1 LIGQLLTECLVLCAL
16 GGAAGI
22 AMAFALI
29 RAAQPVLADSLPFTA
44 KVRLNG
50 DALLF
55 SIVVVLGVALL
66 TGALP
71 AWYTSFSGLADA
83 LKQGARG
90 FSGAHWR
97 VRRSIVICEV
107 ALSLVL
113 VCGALLLLRSLLK
126 LQRVDAGVRIENV
139 VTTSVDL
146 PSDVY
151 DTPEKAAEFY
161 DALARRLQATP
172 GVMKAGM
179 ATVLPLH
186 WISNGEG
193 IFIPGVEK
201 PVLVRSKRV
210 DSGYLPTLDIPLLA
224 GRGIEERDRQA
235 APRVMLINQ
244 ALAKRLAD
252 VAGIQKPIGA
262 VVRLTGSDY
271 SGQTETR
278 TDVQIVGVIRNE
290 RTTSPGEQEPPVV
303 YVPLTQVPHRSLK
316 LLIRTREG
324 FEAVMPGIRQ
334 AVRDVDPNLP
344 LGEAATMQEIKAET
358 LSGVSRPAGL
368 IAAFAGI
375 AVLLAGVGLYGVV
388 AYSLTQRRKEFGIR
402 MALGAKPKTV
412 LLQVLRGALGM
423 VGAGLL
429 LGLAGTYAMTRI
441 LTSFLFEVSPLDP
454 FSLLLGCAAM
464 TAIGLAAALIPARRA
479 ARFDPMLTLREEG

>member
-1 LIGQLLTECLVLCAL
+1 
-16 GGAAGI
+16 
-22 AMAFALI
+22 
-29 RAAQPVLADSLPFTA
+29 
-44 KVRLNG
+44 
-50 DALLF
+50 
-55 SIVVVLGVALL
+55 
-66 TGALP
+66 
-71 AWYTSFSGLADA
+71 
-83 LKQGARG
+83 
-90 FSGAHWR
+90 
-97 VRRSIVICEV
+97 VICEV

-113 VCGALLLLRSLLK
+113 VCGALLLLRSLLN

-139 VTTSVDL
+139 VTTSVNL
-146 PSDVY
+146 PADAY
-151 DTPEKAAEFY
+151 GTPEKAAEFY
-161 DALARRLQATP
+161 GALARRLQATP

-193 IFIPGVEK
+193 IFIAGVEK
-201 PVLVRSKRV
+201 PVLIRFKRV

-235 APRVMLINQ
+235 GPRVMLINQ

-252 VAGIQKPIGA
+252 VAGIQEPIGA

-290 RTTSPGEQEPPVV
+290 RTTSPGAAEPPVV
-303 YVPLTQVPHRSLK
+303 YVPLAQVPNPNLK
-316 LLIRTREG
+316 ILIRTPEG
-324 FEAVMPGIRQ
+324 FEAVMPAIRQ

-344 LGEAATMQEIKAET
+344 LGEVATMQEIKAET

-375 AVLLAGVGLYGVV
+375 ALLLAGVGLYGVI

-402 MALGAKPKTV
+402 MALGAKPETV
-412 LLQVLRGALGM
+412 FLQVLRGALAM

-454 FSLLLGCAAM
+454 FSLLLGCAAL
-464 TAIGLAAALIPARRA
+464 TTIGLAAALIPARRA
-479 ARFDPMLTLREEG
+479 ARVDPMLTLREEG